1 MILSLSFIM
10 VSLSDAALYYVTE
23 DGLDCPSNSTCK
35 TLSFYSR
42 VPGDYFVNDTV
53 FHFLEGT
60 HLLDH
65 SIQVSGVTNITF
77 RGVSKTRLQETVSEP
92 LSVITCPNGSGSIV
106 FNQQSRTLHLSYLT
120 IRNCSR
126 NYSAALVFH
135 ESYDINLT
143 HLAIL
148 NCSGYGLLVA
158 NGYGTNIESSTF
170 ANNWI
175 NSYIVYSPPELCFNN
190 LNKYTLNIISSNF
203 TNSKYRYTPSVST
216 GYGLVV
222 IVRTQLTY
230 QVVTQLDHVTALN
243 NTFSNIAFVIFDGH
257 PHSLVITNTI
267 SSAGI
272 FGLFV
277 YTEDILLETDCTS
290 FSPTN
295 DFIDANITVSDSQFI
310 NNFVGIRTLFD
321 IFLPYVGTSSLQFE
335 IIRCIVSWNKR
346 TGIHW
351 DRNLDKINSLT
362 LKIQDSV
369 IQYNSYLIEDSAIF
383 VYRTSTYL
391 ENNLISNNYQA
402 GLVVLDSEV
411 IVSGTKNVFR
421 NNSGFDGGAVALL
434 HSDLLIA
441 QDSNIAF
448 IDNAALRKG
457 GALYIDRVCG
467 LQILNDESNN
477 TLNNV
482 TLSFINNSALIGGDI
497 YGLTSPLNCLIN
509 VGNIHDVVY
518 LNTFEEKQLQSSTDS
533 VGVCPCDDDDSLMT
547 CFQDTHG
554 SYRLISQPM
563 SLHPGEVIEVPIVV
577 VGFGGEDT
585 YALTDGIIDLDVD
598 GKEVSNIPYNGTYCY
613 KLTYTVT
620 QSSSENNKTEILI
633 RSDPS
638 YLNFV
643 SVSTQPG
650 IRIQVTFLPCP
661 EGFKLVDGKCEC
673 TGVLRNT
680 QANINCNITSE
691 EISVT
696 RGGPKWYGKWTE
708 KDDCYVI
715 DTTCGYNYCQEGM
728 VTFDLMNRTDEQCN
742 FNRHGLLCSQ
752 CPDGQSLQLGSN
764 KCGSCHNFS
773 LSLLIVFVLA
783 GIGLVGLIIALN
795 LTVSVG
801 TINGLIFYANIVKMY
816 EHIFFPHESIPFV
829 SQFISWLNLDLGIT
843 TCFYDGMDTYS
854 KSWLQF
860 VFPFYIWLL
869 ILLIITLCKLSPRLS
884 QLLGSHVVPVLATL
898 FLLSYIKLMR
908 SIVFVLGAQ
917 KVTVACNDG
926 TEDQIRWLADPSMR
940 YLSFKHAV
948 IFTFAVTLLVIFVIP
963 YTLALLFSPLLQ
975 GYLSKFRYCSF
986 WNNFKPVFDAYNAPY
1001 KDKLRFWPGFLLLI
1015 RIPILVAASVE
1026 NSFNTDKNALL
1037 SVALIS
1043 IVIALTTS
1051 NIVGGV
1057 YRIWYLNVLETGFL
1071 LNAAVLAVA
1080 ATNDVN
1086 SNTYKAI
1093 LIISI
1098 LVSFLAFVVIII
1110 FHVYLKL
1117 SKGGYKG
1124 TELKMQML
1132 ADKFKSQKGA
1142 TPNRVYRDSLEW
1154 YMHSTTERKGSNE
1167 SILSDNLMRR
1177 ESLLFDEHAN
1187 DYMIVTDSTIRG
1199 TN

>member
-1 MILSLSFIM
+1 MVLSLSFIL
-10 VSLSDAALYYVTE
+10 VSLSDAALYYVTK
-23 DGLDCPSNSTCK
+23 DGLDCPLNSTCK

-53 FHFLEGT
+53 FHFLKGT
-60 HLLDH
+60 HILDH

-77 RGVSKTRLQETVSEP
+77 LGVLETRQGSHETVSEP
-92 LSVITCPNGSGSIV
+92 LSVITCQNGSGNIV
-106 FNQQSRTLHLSYLT
+106 FNQQSSSVHLSYLT
-120 IRNCSR
+120 ICNCSR
-126 NYSAALVFH
+126 YYFDAVSPAALVFH
-135 ESYDINLT
+135 ESYDINLS

-190 LNKYTLNIISSNF
+190 LNKYTLNIVSSNF
-203 TNSKYRYTPSVST
+203 TNSRYIPSLST
-216 GYGLVV
+216 GYGLLV
-222 IVRTQLTY
+222 IIRTQLTY
-230 QVVTQLDHVTALN
+230 QVVTQLDDVTALSN
-243 NTFSNIAFVIFDGH
+243 ALTNIAFVIFDGH

-267 SSAGI
+267 SSFAGI
-272 FGLFV
+272 FGLLV
-277 YTEDILLETDCTS
+277 YTQDILLETECTS

-295 DFIDANITVSDSQFI
+295 DFIDANITVSDSQFT
-310 NNFVGIRTLFD
+310 NNFLGIGTLFD

-335 IIRCIVSWNKR
+335 IIRCIVSWNKG

-369 IQYNSYLIEDSAIF
+369 IQYNSYFDEVSAIF
-383 VYRTSTYL
+383 VYRTTTYL

-411 IVSGTKNVFR
+411 IVSGTNNVFR
-421 NNSGFDGGAVALL
+421 NNSGFDGGAVGLL

-441 QDSNIAF
+441 QDSSIAF
-448 IDNAALRKG
+448 IDNVALRKG
-457 GALYIDRVCG
+457 GALYIDRLCG

-482 TLSFINNSALIGGDI
+482 TLTFINNSALIGGDI

-509 VGNIHDVVY
+509 VGNIHNVVH
-518 LNTFEEKQLQSSTDS
+518 LNMFELQSSTDS
-533 VGVCPCDDDDSLMT
+533 VGVCPCDEDDSLIA
-547 CFQDTHG
+547 CFEDTHNN
-554 SYRLISQPM
+554 YRLISRDM
-563 SLHPGEVIEVPIVV
+563 SLYPGKVIEVPIVV
-577 VGFGGEDT
+577 VGFGGENT

-613 KLTYTVT
+613 KLTYAVT
-620 QSSSENNKTEILI
+620 QSSSETNYTEILI

-661 EGFKLVDGKCEC
+661 EGFKLLDGKCEC
-673 TGVLRNT
+673 TDILRNT
-680 QANINCNITSE
+680 EANINCNITSE

-696 RGGPKWYGKWTE
+696 REGPEWYGKWTE
-708 KDDCYVI
+708 DNCYVI
-715 DTTCGYNYCQEGM
+715 DTTCGYNYCKDEM
-728 VTFDLMNRTDEQCN
+728 VTFDLMNGTDEQCH
-742 FNRHGLLCSQ
+742 FDRHGILCSQ

-773 LSLLIVFVLA
+773 LSLLIVFALA

-816 EHIFFPHESIPFV
+816 EYIFFPRDSIPFV

-843 TCFYDGMDTYS
+843 MCFYDGMDTYS

-869 ILLIITLCKLSPRLS
+869 ILLIIALSKLSARLS
-884 QLLGSHVVPVLATL
+884 QLLGSHVMPVLATL

-917 KVTVACNDG
+917 KVTIACDDG
-926 TEDQIRWLADPSMR
+926 GMEDQIRWLADPTMR

-963 YTLALLFSPLLQ
+963 YTVALLFSPLLQ

-986 WNNFKPVFDAYNAPY
+986 WNNLKPVFDAYNAPY
-1001 KDKLRFWPGFLLLI
+1001 KDNLRFWPGFLLLI
-1015 RIPILVAASVE
+1015 RIPILVAASVA

-1071 LNAAVLAVA
+1071 LNAAVLTVA

-1093 LIISI
+1093 LIISV
-1098 LVSFLAFVVIII
+1098 LVSFLAFVGIIV

-1124 TELKMQML
+1124 TELKMQTL
-1132 ADKFKSQKGA
+1132 ADKFKRQKGA
-1142 TPNRVYRDSLEW
+1142 TTNRVYRDSLEW
-1154 YMHSTTERKGSNE
+1154 YTDSTTKRKDSND
-1167 SILSDNLMRR
+1167 STLSMNLLRR

-1187 DYMIVTDSTIRG
+1187 DYVINTDSTIR
-1199 TN
+1199 